1 MTDDRPEIN
10 IKPWDAL
17 QKELNGGN
25 KRVKWLNREPYAY
38 WKGNPD
44 VAVTRQELVKCN
56 VSSEHEWNAR
66 IYKQVLCFSLCYITL
81 SCTRRICDGPVSS
94 HEQSSIILSILLPI
108 KCLNPSELVGN
119 YFFNETVLVMMTHD

>member
-25 KRVKWLNREPYAY
+25 KRVKWLAREPYAY

-56 VSSEHEWNAR
+56 VSSKHEWNAR
-66 IYKQVLCFSLCYITL
+66 IYKQVPCFSLCYITL
-81 SCTRRICDGPVSS
+81 SCTWRNCDDPMSS
-94 HEQSSIILSILLPI
+94 HERTSIILSILLPI
-108 KCLNPSELVGN
+108 KCLNPSELVDN
-119 YFFNETVLVMMTHD
+119 YFN